1 MSYEKKILCVSS
13 CGGHF
18 AQILR
23 LTDAIP
29 EEHKVYVLN
38 DKTAPVLTGKKI
50 FYITHAER
58 GLGQIINFFEALRIV
73 ASVRPVAILSTG
85 ASPAVIFALVAKLF
99 RVDVI
104 YVESFSRVVSLSL
117 TGKLMRFL
125 ATRFYVQ
132 WPDLKKIDDKFEYL
146 GGIL

>member
-1 MSYEKKILCVSS
+1 MSSEKKILCVSS

-29 EEHKVYVLN
+29 EKHKVYVLN
-38 DKTAPVLTGKKI
+38 DKTAPVIEGKRVL
-50 FYITHAER
+50 YITHAER
-58 GLGQIINFFEALRIV
+58 SLGQLINLFEALRIV
-73 ASVRPVAILSTG
+73 ASVKPVVILSTG

-99 RVDVI
+99 RVDVS

-117 TGKLMRFL
+117 TGKIMRIL
-125 ATRFYVQ
+125 ATRFFVQ
-132 WPDLKKIDDKFEYL
+132 WPALAKIDDKFEYH